1 MGIVNVSPDSFS
13 GDGTP
18 EANAAAAR
26 ALALL
31 EAGSDLIDVGAESTR
46 PGHVPIDQEVEL
58 KRLIPVVR
66 QIRTFAPRNTIVSI
80 DTFKPAV
87 FRAAHAAGGDI
98 LNSVW
103 GLNDELSATA
113 AELGV
118 PVVIMHNKA
127 VAVYEGDVVD
137 EVLRFLEAAAAKAV
151 AAGIAPARVI
161 LDPGIGFGKLPE
173 HNLAVL
179 GALDRLAGLGFPTL
193 LGPSRKS
200 TIGKLT
206 GRTVDRRAFGTAGL
220 VALAAAAGID
230 VVRVHDVAEMRDVVR
245 VADAV
250 TRGWRPDDWT
260 ESLP

>member
-127 VAVYEGDVVD
+127 VAV
-137 EVLRFLEAAAAKAV
+137 F
-151 AAGIAPARVI
+151 
-161 LDPGIGFGKLPE
+161 
-173 HNLAVL
+173 
-179 GALDRLAGLGFPTL
+179 
-193 LGPSRKS
+193 
-200 TIGKLT
+200 
-206 GRTVDRRAFGTAGL
+206 
-220 VALAAAAGID
+220 
-230 VVRVHDVAEMRDVVR
+230 
-245 VADAV
+245 
-250 TRGWRPDDWT
+250 
-260 ESLP
+260 